1 MICPKCKKELIRIGN
16 TYQCENHH
24 SYDISK
30 SGYINLLL
38 NGKNSGDNKE
48 MINARNQFL
57 NKNYYLPLK
66 EKIDDIIKTL
76 NLKHII
82 DIGCGDGYFDKGIDN
97 LVGVDISKEAIMK
110 ASKNNKKGFY
120 IVSSGFNLP
129 FSDNEFDL
137 IINIFA
143 PHDEKEFTRICNKY
157 ILKVVPNKNHLIE
170 LKQLLYNDVH
180 LKEEKHLNFKDFK
193 EIKEY
198 KVTYQVVIDDLYELV
213 LMTPYFYTSNI
224 NKDLLDSNKRT
235 LITCDFSILLY
246 EKII

>member
-1 MICPKCKKELIRIGN
+1 MICPKCKKELIKIAN

-38 NGKNSGDNKE
+38 NSKNSGDNKE

-66 EKIDDIIKTL
+66 EKVDNIIKSL
-76 NLKHII
+76 NVKHII

-97 LVGVDISKEAIMK
+97 LVGVDISKEAIIK

-143 PHDEKEFTRICNKY
+143 PHDEKEFTRICKKY

-180 LKEEKHLNFKDFK
+180 LKEEKHLHFKEFK
-193 EIKEY
+193 EIEEY
-198 KVTYQVVIDDLYELV
+198 NVTYQVMIEDLYELV

-224 NKDLLDSNKRT
+224 NKGLLDNNKGT

>member
-1 MICPKCKKELIRIGN
+1 MICPKCKKKLIKNNN

-30 SGYINLLL
+30 SGYLNLLL
-38 NGKNSGDNKE
+38 NGKNSGDNKD

-66 EKIDDIIKTL
+66 EKIDEIIKSL
-76 NLKHII
+76 NVKKII
-82 DIGCGDGYFDKGIDN
+82 DIGCGEGYFDKGIAN
-97 LVGVDISKEAIMK
+97 LIGVDISKEAILK
-110 ASKNNKKGFY
+110 ASKNNKNGFY
-120 IVSSGFNLP
+120 VVASGFNLP

-143 PHDEKEFTRICNKY
+143 PHDEDEFTRVCNKY

-170 LKQLLYNDVH
+170 LKKILYNDVH
-180 LKEEKHLNFKDFK
+180 IKEEKHLNFKYFK

-198 KVTYQVVIDDLYELV
+198 NVNYQVNVDNLYELA
-213 LMTPYFYTSNI
+213 LMTPYFYTSKIDNT
-224 NKDLLDSNKRT
+224 LLDYKGNT